1 MTSLPA
7 GHPALRAA
15 LSDALSD
22 LFAQESNREVGRWL
36 GIKGETVPG
45 RGPIVDA
52 WPLTDLLTLAAH
64 SQAVAD
70 ALRAYVNGE
79 AIEQGEAVAAVGALM
94 AEIGQGA
101 AITASAAAALAD
113 GRITP
118 AEAAHLAGQ
127 IMDRRRAEEAILLPS
142 LRAIAGVAL

>member
-1 MTSLPA
+1 MTALSA
-7 GHPALRAA
+7 GHPALRAH
-15 LSDALSD
+15 LSERIANLLLDKSA
-22 LFAQESNREVGRWL
+22 REIGRWI
-36 GIKGETVPG
+36 GRKGETG
-45 RGPIVDA
+45 TARGDDVDA
-52 WPLTDLLTLAAH
+52 WPLSDLLILAKN

-70 ALRAYVNGE
+70 ALRAYVCGE
-79 AIEQGEAVAAVGALM
+79 AVEQGEAVAAVGALM